1 MPEPLFYFYLFLGIL
16 PLFLMKSLKIKA
28 FQPLFIQ
35 PFVWLIFFAS
45 IFEFIAF
52 KKQWETPYWF
62 RFFILVDFL
71 VVFCF
76 YYFALNKS
84 FKLFF
89 YLSFFGFLLLYIYLL
104 TIWNVEESDKTD
116 FYLTTCETLFVFIAS
131 LIWFISIFSELK
143 ETSLLH
149 SPNFY
154 FVAGFV
160 LYYSGTFFLFLV
172 SDFMI
177 KNMASQILS
186 YWNINILFNILL
198 RTLII
203 TGIWKAPNK

>member
-1 MPEPLFYFYLFLGIL
+1 MSESLFYFYLFLGIL
-16 PLFLMKSLKIKA
+16 PLFLMKFLKIKA
-28 FQPLFIQ
+28 FQTLFIH

-52 KKQWETPYWF
+52 KKQLETPYWY
-62 RFFILVDFL
+62 RFFILIDFL
-71 VVFCF
+71 FLF
-76 YYFALNKS
+76 YFFFFTLKKKY
-84 FKLFF
+84 KLFF
-89 YLSFFGFLLLYIYLL
+89 YSFLASFLLLYLYLIM
-104 TIWNVEESDKTD
+104 IWDVKDSLRTD
-116 FYLTTCETLFVFIAS
+116 FYLTTFETLFVLIAS
-131 LIWFISIFSELK
+131 LFWFITVFSELK

-149 SPNFY
+149 SSNFY
-154 FVAGFV
+154 FIAGFI

-186 YWNINILFNILL
+186 YWNANILFNVLL

-203 TGIWKAPNK
+203 IGIWKAPNK